1 MQNIFSR
8 IRNPAL
14 RQGLI
19 FGLIFGLAQI
29 ALGFF
34 ISFGL
39 LIVIGL
45 YFLVALFAGQR
56 ASRETGN
63 LKTGVLA
70 GFWTG
75 LFGSFV
81 SSIIPIIFDFLNLDT
96 VRDSLQTIAD
106 QQHQHIHYDIG
117 LTAST
122 LLINFAIIIA
132 LAILISLAGGAVGG
146 LMGRN
151 RAAPPKDPY
160 EEAMFEPPSTT
171 TQQ

>member
-1 MQNIFSR
+1 MQNIFSG
-8 IRNPAL
+8 IKNPAL

-19 FGLIFGLAQI
+19 FGLIFGLVPV

-39 LIVIGL
+39 LIVLGF
-45 YFLVALFAGQR
+45 YFVVALFAAQR
-56 ASRETGN
+56 ASRQTGN

-70 GFWTG
+70 GLWTG
-75 LFGSFV
+75 LFGSLV
-81 SSIIPIIFDFLNLDT
+81 ASIIPLIFDFLNLDA
-96 VRDSLQTIAD
+96 VRQSLQALAD
-106 QQHQHIHYDIG
+106 QQKLHVHYDIG
-117 LTAST
+117 VTVSS

-132 LAILISLAGGAVGG
+132 IAILISLAGGAVGG

-171 TQQ
+171 TQK